1 MNIERK
7 NGVKPNSSQ
16 TRGMRLSVLALS
28 LSICVM
34 TLSGC
39 ASSPTVIAP
48 SCPEPA
54 PIPVALSESD
64 SPAALNYSRKVQAW
78 LTKVQDYLKK

>member
-7 NGVKPNSSQ
+7 NGVKPNSLRTHGIS
-16 TRGMRLSVLALS
+16 LSALALS
-28 LSICVM
+28 LSIFGL
-34 TLSGC
+34 TLTGC

-64 SPAALNYSRKVQAW
+64 LPAALNYSRKVQAW

>member
-7 NGVKPNSSQ
+7 NGCKPNSSQ
-16 TRGMRLSVLALS
+16 TRGTNMKRLVLS

-34 TLSGC
+34 TLTGC

-48 SCPEPA
+48 NCPEPA

-64 SPAALNYSRKVQAW
+64 LPAALNYSRKVQAW

>member
-7 NGVKPNSSQ
+7 NGVKPNSSR
-16 TRGMRLSVLALS
+16 THGMRLSALVLS
-28 LSICVM
+28 LSIFGLIL
-34 TLSGC
+34 TGC

-48 SCPEPA
+48 NCPEPA

-64 SPAALNYSRKVQAW
+64 LPAALNYSRKVQAW